1 MSSEKT
7 SPLGRPRRRR
17 SGRVT
22 LTRRANPCSTYSQMA
37 TQNQTH
43 PQSLEEHGEASR
55 ESVLDVWGLT
65 IEGRNRRGGQLAHAA
80 CGEASLDIAGHFPA
94 IPALSSSK
102 YALDDTKRQN
112 VPRRRRRTMASMNGR
127 KKTQAYLLLFWD
139 TAVMSI
145 ALSTPACG
153 VARLADTVGTS
164 SNYCAARW
172 IAA

>member
-1 MSSEKT
+1 
-7 SPLGRPRRRR
+7 
-17 SGRVT
+17 
-22 LTRRANPCSTYSQMA
+22 MA

-112 VPRRRRRTMASMNGR
+112 VPRRRRRTMASMNGDVN
-127 KKTQAYLLLFWD
+127 TVLYYLFWD
-139 TAVMSI
+139 PAVKSI
-145 ALSTPACG
+145 ARLSY
-153 VARLADTVGTS
+153 RRTVGTS
-164 SNYCAARW
+164 SNRIIARPDG
-172 IAA
+172 